1 MGMTFLGTHTNTWCA
16 KKVQGVISLGGVHP
30 EHDLVFRSYVGNEE
44 KNAIESHATNI
55 EVRFLK
61 MGAEGFDVIDN
72 GTGIHETEFSS
83 LAKTLPNRE

>member
-1 MGMTFLGTHTNTWCA
+1 ML
-16 KKVQGVISLGGVHP
+16 
-30 EHDLVFRSYVGNEE
+30 E
-44 KNAIESHATNI
+44 NAIESHATNI